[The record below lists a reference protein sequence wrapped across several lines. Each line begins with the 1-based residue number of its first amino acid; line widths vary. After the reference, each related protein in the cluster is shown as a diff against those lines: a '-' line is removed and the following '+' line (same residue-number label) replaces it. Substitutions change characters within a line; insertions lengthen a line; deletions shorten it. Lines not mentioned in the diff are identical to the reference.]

1 MRTVQIKLLLLY
13 QVVGLLL
20 FSSLLFS
27 QSSDSLFEA
36 SLDNILEERPIEF
49 DSISNY
55 LRSFRRDTAFMQ
67 QAANLFEKEN
77 YFEGASYVTNFLGS
91 SYLHYSKYEE
101 ALEKF
106 NIAMKYATRADQ
118 QVQRAIILNKIG
130 VVYRRT
136 NRIRSSLDHHQQ
148 ARVLLNKIV
157 PRSRTVNLNIAKSE
171 NSIGNCYTILNQHD
185 LSIPHFESAFELEK
199 SLNNKLGMAI
209 NYQNIGHA
217 NELLGYPNKAYDNYA
232 SSLALN
238 EEIDSELGKIICTNS
253 LARIKVVRNELNESA
268 KMVKPLIPRIK
279 DLRDNFHTA
288 LVLLNYGNIQ
298 TKLGNFEDA
307 RSHLEEALDLGLAH
321 DLSFA
326 VIESY
331 ERLSALEAA
340 VGNHPA
346 ALTYLGLAKENNDK
360 VVNDRNN
367 QYINDLVFKYDSE
380 KSKAQIQELSFEN
393 QSVKDRLKSNQI
405 IFGSLFGG
413 SLIFGGLLFAVF
425 IQRQKRKDQ
434 EIINLKREHQIK
446 TLESLIKGE
455 EQERNRIAK
464 DLHDGLNGDLSAIK
478 FKLNKITESSN
489 VNVSEVI
496 DMIDRSCQQVRNIS
510 HNLIPPSLENFSLI
524 EATDEFCSKMNE
536 SHEEH
541 IHFQHYGD
549 ELQLDKKSEV
559 NIYRIIQELITN
571 SVKHAG
577 ASEISVQIVKR
588 NSILQITVED
598 DGKGFK
604 PSLSK
609 SSGIGLKNIK
619 SRVDYLGAELDFS
632 SDNNGASYF
641 IEIDTFNPHDN

>member
-1 MRTVQIKLLLLY
+1 LLI
-13 QVVGLLL
+13 VAGFIL
-20 FSSLLFS
+20 FSTLLFS
-27 QSSDSLFEA
+27 QSKDSIFDA
-36 SLDNILEERPIEF
+36 SLDIILEEKPIEF
-49 DSISNY
+49 DSISNH
-55 LRSFRRDTAFMQ
+55 LRSFRRDTTFMKK
-67 QAANLFEKEN
+67 AAKLFEKEE
-77 YFEGASYVTNFLGS
+77 YLEGASYATNFLGS

-101 ALEKF
+101 ALDKF
-106 NIAMKYATRADQ
+106 SLAMEYASRSNQ
-118 QVQRAIILNKIG
+118 QVQKAVILNKVG

-148 ARVLLNKIV
+148 ARVLLSQIE
-157 PRSRTVNLNIAKSE
+157 PRSRTVNLNLAKSE
-171 NSIGNCYTILNQHD
+171 NSIGNCYTILNQHE
-185 LSIPHFESAFELEK
+185 LSISHFEKALELEK

-217 NELLGYPNKAYDNYA
+217 HEMLGYTDIAFDNYSA
-232 SSLALN
+232 SLALN

-253 LARIKVVRNELNESA
+253 LARVKVIRNELAESA
-268 KMVKPLIPRIK
+268 QMVKPLIPRITALK
-279 DLRDNFHTA
+279 DNFHTA

-307 RSHLEEALDLGLAH
+307 RTHLQAALKLGLDH
-321 DLSFA
+321 NLSFA

-346 ALTYLGLAKENNDK
+346 ALSYLGLAKENNDK
-360 VVNDRNN
+360 VINDRNN

-380 KSKAQIQELSFEN
+380 KSKEQIQELSSEN
-393 QSVKDRLKSNQI
+393 QSVKDKLKTNQI
-405 IFGSLFGG
+405 LFGSLFGG
-413 SLIFGGLLFAVF
+413 ALLFGGLVFAVF
-425 IQRQKRKDQ
+425 IQRQKRRDQ

-478 FKLNKITESSN
+478 FKLNKITESSDI
-489 VNVSEVI
+489 NVSEVI
-496 DMIDRSCQQVRNIS
+496 DMIDQSCQQVRNIS
-510 HNLIPPSLENFSLI
+510 HNLIPPSLENFDLI
-524 EATDEFCSKMNE
+524 EATDEFCSKMNDA
-536 SHEEH
+536 HEEF
-541 IHFQHYGD
+541 IHFQHFGD
-549 ELQLDKKSEV
+549 KLHLDKKSEV
-559 NIYRIIQELITN
+559 NIFRIIQELITN
-571 SVKHAG
+571 SVKHAS

-588 NSILQITVED
+588 DSILQITVED

-641 IEIDTFNPHDN
+641 IEIDIFNPHDN